1 MSGRKLCRYSAK
13 PELPP
18 SRRFPLALLRSGVE
32 IQNGSSPPDV
42 EHILLYQRRVGLLP
56 RPPRSG
62 RWRSLG
68 GKGGPGQGAPY
79 ERALSHEVRECG
91 AFTDRKVRP
100 AQGSMSCSGLKML
113 T

>member
-56 RPPRSG
+56 RPPRCEERGAWSG
-62 RWRSLG
+62 CSI
-68 GKGGPGQGAPY
+68 
-79 ERALSHEVRECG
+79 REG
-91 AFTDRKVRP
+91 VVP
-100 AQGSMSCSGLKML
+100 
-113 T
+113 